1 MISNTD
7 NLLNSNVLIVFQNI
21 LVNMWSTVFMFIL
34 VLTPS
39 FGSDDL
45 IVNLTAGNIRGHV
58 LQSYEGNNYYAFQEI
73 PYAAPPVG
81 ENRFQLPK
89 PPEPWDG
96 ILNTTKNTKVC
107 QQANKY
113 VLEKTEDCLYLNVYS
128 PVKPGGNDKLPVLFW
143 IHGGG
148 LNWGS
153 GTYNDYGPKYIMDYG
168 IVVVAINY
176 RLNAFGFASTDDDVI
191 PGNLGLKDQRFAL
204 EWVNQHIN
212 LFGGDPD
219 HVTIAGESSGSA
231 AVGLL
236 VMGNWNGEKE
246 LFHAAIQESG
256 SMIGGTLQTNAK
268 ENIIGLA
275 KYLDPTFESEKS
287 EDILEVLKKASAE
300 DILKAGRTY
309 GNMIEKSGYY
319 SLLPLQSFMDGNFKK
334 VPMMIGF
341 NSEEW
346 IKYAKNRSNGTLK
359 GFDDNPELLIH
370 KNLNMSPE
378 NRHIAGKL
386 MKKVYTST
394 TFVNDFGAYIRW
406 SSDQS
411 FSTPTGKQIELGCVH
426 APYFVY
432 QFAYKGDLGGMMD
445 DIYIVPGAERVGHME
460 DLHYWWEF
468 LNNNDMSQFPEEDQL
483 MMRRFLTLWTNFI
496 KYYNPTPKA
505 DPLLLNVTWPM
516 SNPDSLTYLNIN
528 STFEVR
534 ENPRVYKDVKPIIEK
549 YMEPPYVSFG

>member
-1 MISNTD
+1 
-7 NLLNSNVLIVFQNI
+7 
-21 LVNMWSTVFMFIL
+21 MWSTAFMFIL
-34 VLTPS
+34 VLTLS
-39 FGSDDL
+39 FGNDDL
-45 IVNLTAGNIRGHV
+45 IVNLSAGNIRGHI
-58 LQSYEGNNYYAFQEI
+58 LKTYEGNIYYAFQEI
-73 PYAAPPVG
+73 PYAAPAVG

-89 PPEPWDG
+89 PPEPWNG

-113 VLEKTEDCLYLNVYS
+113 KLEKTEDCLYLNVYS

-153 GTYNDYGPKYIMDYG
+153 GTFDDYGPKYIMDYG

-256 SMIGGTLQTNAK
+256 SMIGGTLQKNAK

-275 KYLDPTFESEKS
+275 KYLDPTFDSEES
-287 EDILEVLKKASAE
+287 EDILKVLKKASAE
-300 DILKAGRTY
+300 DI
-309 GNMIEKSGYY
+309 
-319 SLLPLQSFMDGNFKK
+319 
-334 VPMMIGF
+334 
-341 NSEEW
+341 
-346 IKYAKNRSNGTLK
+346 IK
-359 GFDDNPELLIH
+359 
-370 KNLNMSPE
+370 
-378 NRHIAGKL
+378 
-386 MKKVYTST
+386 
-394 TFVNDFGAYIRW
+394 W

-411 FSTPTGKQIELGCVH
+411 FSTPTGKQIELGCAH

-468 LNNNDMSQFPEEDQL
+468 LNNSDMNQFPEEDRL

-534 ENPRVYKDVKPIIEK
+534 ENPRVYRYVKPIIEK